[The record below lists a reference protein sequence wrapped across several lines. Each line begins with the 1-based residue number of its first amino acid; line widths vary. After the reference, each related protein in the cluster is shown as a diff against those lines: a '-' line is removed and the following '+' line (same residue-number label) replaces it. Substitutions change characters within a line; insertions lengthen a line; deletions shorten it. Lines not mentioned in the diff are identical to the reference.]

1 MKHQY
6 PLKTIEKVRYG
17 DTDRQGHVNNA
28 IFNEYFESGRV
39 ELLYH
44 PSRPLHDDNCT
55 FVTVHVSID
64 YQDEINWPGDLIVLT
79 GISKI
84 GTSSIRFVQRLYQN
98 DIEVATCE
106 AVIVHINPSI
116 KKSQPLRDDVRKLLQ
131 SYVIEQ

>member
-1 MKHQY
+1 MNHKY

-44 PSRPLHDDNCT
+44 PHHPLNDEQCS

-64 YQDEINWPGDLIVLT
+64 YHDEINWPGELLVQT
-79 GISKI
+79 GIKKI
-84 GTSSIRFVQRLYQN
+84 GTSSIRFIQSLYQ
-98 DIEVATCE
+98 DDVEVATCE
-106 AVIVHINPSI
+106 AVIVHVNPLL
-116 KKSQPLRDDVRKLLQ
+116 KKSQPLREDVRELLKQ
-131 SYVIEQ
+131 YVISE